1 MKKIFAT
8 ESTESTEKS
17 ILWVRVRL
25 RCFVA
30 AALAAIFG
38 AAELRHKP
46 YMDCFAVLAM
56 TNVLCVRLQK
66 RLVNR
71 NTYV

>member
-1 MKKIFAT
+1 MNEKKPFAT

-38 AAELRHKP
+38 AAGL
-46 YMDCFAVLAM
+46 VLKTM
-56 TNVLCVRLQK
+56 LSVEF
-66 RLVNR
+66 
-71 NTYV
+71 